1 MGKRL
6 FAILIAATMLSTS
19 FPTKAFAEEINDNGQ
34 PVTTDDE
41 DEDNED
47 LIDQIVEEGL
57 ANQNNN
63 PSDDE
68 DEDNEDLIDQIVEEG
83 LAKRAAGLEE
93 AQTPMCEIT
102 FVDSLDNNA
111 VFANYSV
118 ELYGSIT
125 DLPKAP
131 EHDGYMFS
139 HYEGNYTDVI
149 GNEVVTAVYDTA
161 HANISAFLFAYVD
174 GIYTEKL
181 VICQDDDN
189 LWKDEDGETYTK
201 LDNSRFEDAYG
212 HTYFIDIN
220 YVDPNYGA
228 ISYAVSEES
237 ASKAGKKLAQDYI
250 GVALDAIAKA
260 NPELAPFI
268 ATFKPLVGFLF
279 GLDGG
284 DDPNAKIL
292 NKLDDIDKHLDT
304 MEANIKTHAE
314 DLATFTKMGEE
325 FQKVANAYEPLY
337 NKIGDITGSYRAN
350 LITKEELNRQIGA
363 LYTSQEYIAMASA
376 LAGATNSYRG
386 NTSFSLEEESIFRS
400 AYNLKCN
407 HVMFSGE
414 AIDDTA
420 PYLLRQLCTYVK
432 GYSLINTV
440 LDSLEASNGS
450 GCCSATRASMLKNLG
465 GIDKGKHD
473 EGRPGVFGLYNDYFS
488 SNRFIVV
495 NKTSDRSKHVQLSGT
510 LGCCENAAAVL
521 FGNKVICDDDIGKTT
536 PDIFKPIPPVYMD
549 PVYAY
554 CKEKNISLFD
564 LLIDRVGFKVEWKP
578 PVDALI
584 GLGTPYI
591 TDTPVN
597 VQLKYQ
603 EFIDHLRNSFVMMPH
618 GVQNLKYWNTYDYCV
633 NGIDAVN
640 MNKVGASAERLW
652 ATYIK
657 PYDEYYY
664 GLTYTASDGVK
675 TNDVTLLYFKP
686 ADN

>member
-189 LWKDEDGETYTK
+189 IWKDEDGETYTK
-201 LDNSRFEDAYG
+201 LDNSRFEDVYG
-212 HTYFIDIN
+212 HKYFIDIN

-237 ASKAGKKLAQDYI
+237 VSKAGKKLAQDYI
-250 GVALDAIAKA
+250 GVALDAIGKA
-260 NPELAPFI
+260 NPALAPLI
-268 ATFKPLVGFLF
+268 TTFKPLVGFLF

-284 DDPNAKIL
+284 DDPNAKVL
-292 NKLDDIDKHLDT
+292 NKLDDIDKHLDS
-304 MEANIKTHAE
+304 MEANLKSHAE
-314 DLATFTKMGEE
+314 DLATFTKIGDE
-325 FQKVANAYEPLY
+325 FQEVANAYEPLH
-337 NKIGDITGSYRAN
+337 NKIGDITRRYNAN
-350 LITKEELNRQIGA
+350 DITKEEFNRQIGA
-363 LYTSQEYIAMASA
+363 LYSSHEYSVMAEA
-376 LAGATNSYRG
+376 LAGATNAYRG
-386 NTSFSLEEESIFRS
+386 NTSVSLEETSIFRS
-400 AYNLKCN
+400 AYNLQCN

-420 PYLLRQLCTYVK
+420 PYLLRQLCTYIK

-440 LDSLEASNGS
+440 LDSLEASNGPDFCAVS
-450 GCCSATRASMLKNLG
+450 RETMLKNLG

-473 EGRPGVFGLYNDYFS
+473 ENAPGVFGLYNDYFN
-488 SNRFIVV
+488 SNRFIFV
-495 NKTSDRSKHVQLSGT
+495 NKTSESSKHVQLSGK
-510 LGCCENAAAVL
+510 LGYCGNPEGE
-521 FGNKVICDDDIGKTT
+521 FFENKVYVGDDIGNTT
-536 PDIFKPIPPVYMD
+536 PEIFKPIPPVLMD
-549 PVYAY
+549 PLYAY
-554 CKEKNISLFD
+554 CKAKNISLYSF
-564 LLIDRVGFKVEWKP
+564 LIDKVGFEIEWEP
-578 PVDALI
+578 SVSDI
-584 GLGTPYI
+584 NNSSNY
-591 TDTPVN
+591 
-597 VQLKYQ
+597 QLEYQ
-603 EFIDHLRNSFVMMPH
+603 AFKDNLRNVYVFMPH
-618 GVQNLKYWNTYDYCV
+618 GVQCLKFWYIDGYFV

-640 MNKVGASAERLW
+640 MNKVGAAAERLW
-652 ATYIK
+652 ETWYKYSDWI
-657 PYDEYYY
+657 PYCK
-664 GLTYTASDGVK
+664 GTTFTANNGAKS
-675 TNDVTLLYFKP
+675 NDVKLLYFKP